1 MARSSIKAVA
11 RGDVHK
17 VWDIVLSVE
26 RYGEWRRGVS
36 KAERRNEKQ
45 FVEYTRPLYPTTFTV
60 TASVPY
66 RRWEFDMENSRM
78 TGHWTGLFTAKG
90 AQTQIDFTQRV
101 AVKSLFMRPLVRL
114 FLKNQQIRF
123 VEDLKRAL
131 L

>member
-1 MARSSIKAVA
+1 M
-11 RGDVHK
+11 
-17 VWDIVLSVE
+17 LSVE
-26 RYGEWRRGVS
+26 RYGEWRSDVS

-78 TGHWTGLFTAKG
+78 TGRWTGLFTAKG

-101 AVKSLFMRPLVRL
+101 AVKSLFMRPLVKL
-114 FLKNQQIRF
+114 FLKKQQSRF